1 MDLSTKILSDITVHM
16 KYAKYIPEL
25 KRRETW
31 EELVTRNKEMHQKKY
46 PHIAN
51 EIEEAYKY
59 VYAKKVLPS
68 MRSLQF
74 GGKPIEISPNRIYNC
89 FGRETE
95 FITNQGLKSF
105 NDFNDGD
112 EITVLTHTGSWKK
125 AIVKNY
131 GKQVLVPIVFKRG
144 KSTKTI
150 RATKNHRWLLF
161 DGSETTELGLNQPLF
176 PTQKNKNFDYDS
188 ASPME
193 RLYWCYGYVF
203 GNGTILK
210 RSGEPKYSMVRL
222 CGNDAI
228 KYLYRFKE
236 MGFETSEPNSLDG
249 DIMVYTGKYL
259 KTVPSIEIDGLEK
272 IKAFMDGYLSADA
285 YINPDW
291 YENDTLSKYKQIQSS
306 DSEHQ
311 NFLEKYL
318 DVCGYYIT
326 NKEDLTG
333 DITNY
338 GERPETY
345 RYSITNHIGSRPNTA
360 WSAVEIK
367 NHLARTEDVWCLE
380 VEDDKSFVLGG
391 GIVTGNCAYLP
402 VDDWRA
408 FSEIMFLLLGGTGV
422 GFSVQKHHVEELP
435 EIRKPNPNRFRR
447 YLIGDSIE
455 GWADAIKVL
464 MRSYFE
470 GMSTPEFDYSD
481 IRPKGALLVTSG
493 GKAPGPQPLKDCIH
507 NIKKILDAKEDGSKL
522 GPIECYDIICFIADA
537 VLTGGIRRAALIS
550 LFSLD
555 DEEMLSA
562 KTGAWWELNPQRGR
576 ANNSAVILR
585 HKITEEKFFQ
595 LWKKIEDSNAGEPG
609 VYFSNDKD
617 WGTNPCCEIGL
628 RPYQFCNLCEVNVS
642 DIESQEDLEARTK
655 AATLIGT
662 LQAGY
667 TNFHYLRDV
676 WKRTTEKDALIGVGM
691 TGIGSGE
698 VLKYDL
704 EAAAKVVKEENARVA
719 KLIGINKAAR
729 CTTVKP
735 SGTSSLVL
743 GTSSGIHA
751 WHNDYYIRRIRVG
764 KNESIYTYLSIYH
777 PELIEDEYF
786 RPKDQAVISLPVKAP
801 EGSIFR
807 FESPMNLLERV
818 GKFNREWVRAGHRDG
833 QNTHNVSVTVSIKKE
848 AEKVSKLDENGVVM
862 LDSNN
867 NPIMEDRRD
876 EDGNIIYKI
885 NEWPAVGKWMWDNR
899 DKFNGISVLPYDGG
913 SYIQA
918 PFEDCSKEKYEKMM
932 EVLSDIDLTKV
943 VELSDNTNLTGEVAC
958 GALGCEVITA

>member
-16 KYAKYIPEL
+16 KYAKFIPDL

-31 EELVTRNKEMHQKKY
+31 EELVTRNKTMHQKKY
-46 PHIAN
+46 PHISE
-51 EIEEAYKY
+51 EIEQAYTY

-89 FGRETE
+89 FGCETE
-95 FITNQGLKSF
+95 FITNEGLKSF

-112 EITVLTHTGSWKK
+112 EVVVLTHTGAFKK

-131 GKQVLVPIVFKRG
+131 GNQQLNEITFKRG
-144 KSTKTI
+144 KSTKII
-150 RATKNHRWLLF
+150 RATGNHRWLLF
-161 DGSETTELGLNQPLF
+161 DGTETIDLKLNEPLY
-176 PTQKNKNFDYDS
+176 PTQKNKNFDYES
-188 ASPME
+188 ATPME
-193 RLYWCYGYVF
+193 RLYWCYGYVY
-203 GNGTILK
+203 GDGTLLK
-210 RSGEPKYSMVRL
+210 KNGEPKYSMVRL
-222 CGNDAI
+222 CGEDSL
-228 KYLYRFKE
+228 KFLYRFKE
-236 MGFETSEPNSLDG
+236 MGFESSQSNSLDG

-259 KTVPSIEIDGLEK
+259 KNAPSIEKDGLDM
-272 IKAFMDGYLSADA
+272 IKAFMDGYLCADA
-285 YINPDW
+285 YKNPDW
-291 YENDTLSKYKQIQSS
+291 YENNTLSKYKQIQSS
-306 DSEHQ
+306 DNEHQ
-311 NFLEKYL
+311 QFLEKYL

-326 NKEDLTG
+326 NKDDLTG
-333 DITNY
+333 QVTNY

-345 RYSITNHIGSRPNTA
+345 KYSITNHIGSRPNTS
-360 WSAVEIK
+360 WSASEIK
-367 NHLARTEDVWCLE
+367 NTYTMSSVWCLE

-391 GIVTGNCAYLP
+391 GIITGNCAYLP
-402 VDDWRA
+402 IDDWRA
-408 FSEIMFLLLGGTGV
+408 FSETMFLLLGGTGV
-422 GFSVQKHHVEELP
+422 GFSVQRHHVEQLP
-435 EIRKPNPNRFRR
+435 EIRKPNPTRTRR
-447 YLIGDSIE
+447 YLIADSIE
-455 GWADAIKVL
+455 GWADAIKTL

-470 GMSTPEFDYSD
+470 GMSTPDFDYSD
-481 IRPKGALLVTSG
+481 IRQKGALLVTSG
-493 GKAPGPQPLKDCIH
+493 GKAPGPQPLKDCVH
-507 NIKKILDAKEDGSKL
+507 NIKKILDTKVDGEKL
-522 GPIECYDIICFIADA
+522 SPIECHDIICFIADA

-550 LFSLD
+550 LFSID

-562 KTGAWWELNPQRGR
+562 KSSTWWELNPQRGR

-585 HKITEEKFFQ
+585 HKITQEKFLQ
-595 LWKKIEDSNAGEPG
+595 LWKKIEDSNSGEPG

-642 DIESQEDLEARTK
+642 DIESQEDLENRAK
-655 AATLIGT
+655 AAAFIGT

-667 TNFHYLRDV
+667 TDFHYLRDV

-704 EAAAKVVKEENARVA
+704 EAAAKSVLKENARVA

-729 CTTVKP
+729 TTTVKP

-743 GTSSGIHA
+743 GTASGIHA
-751 WHNDYYIRRIRVG
+751 WHNDYYVRRIRVG
-764 KNESIYTYLSIYH
+764 KNEAIYTYLSIYH
-777 PELIEDEYF
+777 PELVEDEYF
-786 RPKDQAVISLPVKAP
+786 KPKDQAVISLPVKAP
-801 EGSIFR
+801 EGSILR

-818 GKFNREWVRAGHRDG
+818 SRFNTDWVRTGHRDG

-848 AEKVSKLDENGVVM
+848 AEKVSKLDENGKVV

-867 NPIMEDRRD
+867 NPIKEERRD
-876 EDGNIIYKI
+876 ENGKTIYKI
-885 NEWPAVGKWMWDNR
+885 NEWPNIGDWMWENR
-899 DKFNGISVLPYDGG
+899 ETFNGISVLPYDGG

-918 PFEDCSKEKYEKMM
+918 PFTDCTKKTYEEMM

-943 VELSDNTNLTGEVAC
+943 IEVSDNTNLSGEVAC
-958 GALGCEVITA
+958 GSGGCEVTTA